1 MSVSLICPTCETP
14 STIHRPPVSTCPN
27 CLAAWPEPLR
37 LSAEA
42 MLEREK
48 VGRPMLLTI
57 GMYVAP
63 AFGGLFLLIVLAA
76 AFGAGDYTIDGE
88 AVTGSEFLR
97 RAGVLYAAVGGSAL
111 AAAYAIWQE
120 RSWSRWAIVGF
131 WIAQIAGAVG
141 FGWAEG
147 GITGAVGAVA
157 AMLLTLV
164 VVGWYLFDK
173 DNVVAYYRGL
183 EKSEAAAELRRAQ
196 RRQNADPRESR
207 T

>member
-1 MSVSLICPTCETP
+1 
-14 STIHRPPVSTCPN
+14 
-27 CLAAWPEPLR
+27 
-37 LSAEA
+37 

-76 AFGAGDYTIDGE
+76 ALGAGDYTIDGE
-88 AVTGSEFLR
+88 AVTGLEFLR
-97 RAGVLYAAVGGSAL
+97 RAGVFYAALGGSAL

-120 RSWSRWAIVGF
+120 RSWSRWAIAGF
-131 WIAQIAGAVG
+131 WVVQIAGAVG
-141 FGWAEG
+141 EA
-147 GITGAVGAVA
+147 GIKGAAGAVA
-157 AMLLTLV
+157 AMLLALI

-196 RRQNADPRESR
+196 SRQNADPRESR